1 MIMRVAQQRECS
13 NRFET
18 GANMSAW
25 MEQVRVILVRDYEFR
40 RAAVERLD
48 QKVWGEYCANGL
60 SPEEACMVEFI
71 RG

>member
-1 MIMRVAQQRECS
+1 MVMRVAQQRECS
-13 NRFET
+13 NRVET

-48 QKVWGEYCANGL
+48 WVVWRTYCANGL
-60 SPEEACMVEFI
+60 SPEEACMAEFFH
-71 RG
+71 G